1 MSKTMLKFFAIVI
14 LALVFMYAFSA
25 SYTSDSVDNISY
37 VIALAVDENEGEQNL
52 QVTFEFMDTST
63 FSSESSSESKSAII
77 DTINATS
84 INSAINLLNAYI
96 GKQVNLSHCKVVVF
110 SDKIAQKGISAE
122 VSELMNN
129 IQVRPSTNIIIC
141 KGNALEYIQ
150 NSTSQLEKILT
161 KYYDIFPNSSEYTG
175 YTSNIMIGEFYNY
188 LTTKECGNLAILGG
202 LNPTISPSNSSG
214 NPSNDSADG
223 NSSGGSSGESS
234 GESSSGGS
242 SDSSLGG
249 DSSGESSKG
258 SSEKEK
264 PKEKP
269 DNSNPLS
276 QMISGNAPILGER
289 GTENIGLAVMKDGI
303 YIGDLTA
310 EDTLCHTLI
319 SGEVNSFLLTIN
331 NTEIYE
337 NYLDIELYENMSP
350 KISVEIEN
358 NNPKINVNIKLIG
371 RINGIKDGINYSD
384 EPSNLDLDKISRV
397 TEDTIKRCITD
408 YLNKTSTE
416 FKCDI
421 DYFYNY
427 AKRRFFTVQDWKN
440 YDWSSKYTN
449 SKFDVNVE
457 AKVYYSL
464 LHSD

>member
-1 MSKTMLKFFAIVI
+1 MSKNMFKFYVIII

-37 VIALAVDENEGEQNL
+37 VIALAVDENESNKNL

-110 SDKIAQKGISAE
+110 SDKLAKKGISSE

-223 NSSGGSSGESS
+223 
-234 GESSSGGS
+234 SSSGGS
-242 SDSSLGG
+242 SEDGA
-249 DSSGESSKG
+249 SGESSKG
-258 SSEKEK
+258 SSENSSSKNNS
-264 PKEKP
+264 KEKP
-269 DNSNPLS
+269 DNNTPLS

-289 GTENIGLAVMKDGI
+289 GTENIGLAVIKDGI
-303 YIGDLTA
+303 YLGDLTA

-337 NYLDIELYENMSP
+337 NYLDIELFENMSP
-350 KISVEIEN
+350 KISVETQN
-358 NNPKINVNIKLIG
+358 GNPKINIDIKLIG
-371 RINGIKDGINYSD
+371 RISGIKDGINYSD
-384 EPSNLDLDKISRV
+384 EPSNLDLDKISSV
-397 TEDTIKRCITD
+397 TENTIKSYLTN
-408 YLNKTSTE
+408 YLNKTSTK

-427 AKRRFFTVQDWKN
+427 AKRGFFTVQDWKN
-440 YDWSSKYTN
+440 YDWETKYQN
-449 SKFDVNVE
+449 SEFNIKVK

>member
-1 MSKTMLKFFAIVI
+1 MSKNMLKFYAIVI

-37 VIALAVDENEGEQNL
+37 VIALAVDENEGEKNL

-63 FSSESSSESKSAII
+63 FSSEGSSESKSAII

-96 GKQVNLSHCKVVVF
+96 GKQVNLSHCKVIVF
-110 SDKIAQKGISAE
+110 SDKLAQKGISAE

-202 LNPTISPSNSSG
+202 LNPTISSSNSSG
-214 NPSNDSADG
+214 NPSNSSTDG
-223 NSSGGSSGESS
+223 
-234 GESSSGGS
+234 SSSGDSSEGS
-242 SDSSLGG
+242 SSS
-249 DSSGESSKG
+249 EN

-269 DNSNPLS
+269 DNSTTLS

-289 GTENIGLAVMKDGI
+289 GTVNIGLAVMKDGI

-331 NTEIYE
+331 NTKIYE
-337 NYLDIELYENMSP
+337 NYLDIELFENMSP

-358 NNPKINVNIKLIG
+358 NNPKININIKLIG
-371 RINGIKDGINYSD
+371 RISGIKDGINYSD
-384 EPSNLDLDKISRV
+384 EPSNLDLDKISRAA
-397 TEDTIKRCITD
+397 EDTVKRCITD

-427 AKRRFFTVQDWKN
+427 AKRRFITVQDWKN

>member
-1 MSKTMLKFFAIVI
+1 MSKNMLKFYAIVI

-37 VIALAVDENEGEQNL
+37 VIALAVDENEGEKNL

-63 FSSESSSESKSAII
+63 FSSEGSSESKSAII

-214 NPSNDSADG
+214 NPSNSSADG
-223 NSSGGSSGESS
+223 
-234 GESSSGGS
+234 SSSGGS
-242 SDSSLGG
+242 SEGSS
-249 DSSGESSKG
+249 SSEN

-264 PKEKP
+264 SKQKP
-269 DNSNPLS
+269 DNSTTLS

-331 NTEIYE
+331 NTKIYE
-337 NYLDIELYENMSP
+337 NYLDIELFENMSP

-358 NNPKINVNIKLIG
+358 NNPKININIKLIG
-371 RINGIKDGINYSD
+371 RISGIKDGINYSD
-384 EPSNLDLDKISRV
+384 EPSNLDLDKISRAA
-397 TEDTIKRCITD
+397 EDTVKRCITD

-427 AKRRFFTVQDWKN
+427 AKRRFITVQDWKN

>member
-1 MSKTMLKFFAIVI
+1 MSKNMLKFYAIVI
-14 LALVFMYAFSA
+14 LVLVFMYAFSA

-37 VIALAVDENEGEQNL
+37 VIALAVDENEGEKNL

-63 FSSESSSESKSAII
+63 FSNEGSSESKSAII

-214 NPSNDSADG
+214 NPSNSSTDG
-223 NSSGGSSGESS
+223 
-234 GESSSGGS
+234 SSSGGS
-242 SDSSLGG
+242 SEGSS
-249 DSSGESSKG
+249 SSEN

-269 DNSNPLS
+269 DNSTTLS

-289 GTENIGLAVMKDGI
+289 GTVNIGLAVMKDGI

-331 NTEIYE
+331 NTKIYE
-337 NYLDIELYENMSP
+337 NYLDIELFENMSP

-358 NNPKINVNIKLIG
+358 NNPKININIKLIG
-371 RINGIKDGINYSD
+371 RISGIKDGINYSD
-384 EPSNLDLDKISRV
+384 EPSNLDLDKISRAA
-397 TEDTIKRCITD
+397 EDTIKRCITD

-427 AKRRFFTVQDWKN
+427 AKRRFITVQDWKN

>member
-1 MSKTMLKFFAIVI
+1 MSKNMLKFFAIII
-14 LALVFMYAFSA
+14 LILVFMYAFSA

-37 VIALAVDENEGEQNL
+37 VIALAVDENDGEQNL

-84 INSAINLLNAYI
+84 INSAINLLNSYI

-110 SDKIAQKGISAE
+110 SDKIAQKGINAE

-223 NSSGGSSGESS
+223 
-234 GESSSGGS
+234 SSSGGS
-242 SDSSLGG
+242 SEESSG
-249 DSSGESSKG
+249 DSSSNSSSGENSSKGASKDSSKG

-269 DNSNPLS
+269 DNSTPLS
-276 QMISGNAPILGER
+276 KMISGNAPILGER
-289 GTENIGLAVMKDGI
+289 GTENIGLAVLKDGI
-303 YIGDLTA
+303 YIGDLSA
-310 EDTLCHTLI
+310 EDTLCHTII

-331 NTEIYE
+331 NTKIYE
-337 NYLDIELYENMSP
+337 NYLDIELFENMSP
-350 KISVEIEN
+350 KISIEIKN
-358 NNPKINVNIKLIG
+358 NNPKINIDIKLIG
-371 RINGIKDGINYSD
+371 RISGIKDGINYSD
-384 EPSNLDLDKISRV
+384 EPSNLDLDKISRA
-397 TEDTIKRCITD
+397 TEHTLKTIIED

-427 AKRRFFTVQDWKN
+427 AKRRFLTVQDWKN
-440 YDWSSKYTN
+440 YDWESKYQN
-449 SKFDVNVE
+449 SKFEVNVE

>member
-1 MSKTMLKFFAIVI
+1 MSKNMLKFCSTII
-14 LALVFMYAFSA
+14 LTLIFLYAFSA

-37 VIALAVDENEGEQNL
+37 VIAIAVDENEGEKNL
-52 QVTFEFMDTST
+52 QVTFEFMDTSS
-63 FSSESSSESKSAII
+63 FSNEGSSETKSAII

-110 SDKIAQKGISAE
+110 SDKIAKKGINSE
-122 VSELMNN
+122 ISELMNN

-214 NPSNDSADG
+214 NPSNEASDG
-223 NSSGGSSGESS
+223 SSSGGSSG
-234 GESSSGGS
+234 
-242 SDSSLGG
+242 
-249 DSSGESSKG
+249 K
-258 SSEKEK
+258 SSEKGK
-264 PKEKP
+264 SKEKP
-269 DNSNPLS
+269 DNSTPVTE
-276 QMISGNAPILGER
+276 MISGNAPILGER
-289 GTENIGLAVMKDGI
+289 GTENIGLAVLKDGI
-303 YIGDLTA
+303 YLGDLSA
-310 EDTLCHTLI
+310 IDTLCHTLI

-337 NYLDIELYENMSP
+337 YYLDIELFENMSP
-350 KISVEIEN
+350 KITVEIEN
-358 NNPKINVNIKLIG
+358 DIPKININIKLIG
-371 RINGIKDGINYSD
+371 RISGIKDGINYSD
-384 EPSNLDLDKISRV
+384 EPCDLNLEKISQV
-397 TEDTIKRCITD
+397 VEESIEKYILE
-408 YLNKTSTE
+408 YLNKTSKKY
-416 FKCDI
+416 KCDI
-421 DYFYNY
+421 DYFYNH
-427 AKRRFFTVQDWKN
+427 AKRKFLTIQDWKK
-440 YDWSSKYTN
+440 YDWESKYLN
-449 SKFDVNVE
+449 SIFNVDVN

>member
-1 MSKTMLKFFAIVI
+1 MSKNMLKFYAIII
-14 LALVFMYAFSA
+14 LALVFLYAFSA

-37 VIALAVDENEGEQNL
+37 VIALAVDENEGEKNL

-63 FSSESSSESKSAII
+63 FSNEGSSESKSAII

-96 GKQVNLSHCKVVVF
+96 GKQVNLSHCKVIVF
-110 SDKIAQKGISAE
+110 SDKIAKKGINAE

-214 NPSNDSADG
+214 NPSNATSDG
-223 NSSGGSSGESS
+223 SSSGSSSGKSSESSSSNSSG
-234 GESSSGGS
+234 
-242 SDSSLGG
+242 
-249 DSSGESSKG
+249 
-258 SSEKEK
+258 EKK
-264 PKEKP
+264 SKEKP
-269 DNSNPLS
+269 DNNTPITE
-276 QMISGNAPILGER
+276 MISGKAPILGER
-289 GTENIGLAVMKDGI
+289 GTENIGLAVIKDGI
-303 YIGDLTA
+303 YIDDLTA
-310 EDTLCHTLI
+310 IDTLCHTLI

-337 NYLDIELYENMSP
+337 HYLDIELFENLSP
-350 KISVEIEN
+350 KITVEIEN
-358 NNPKINVNIKLIG
+358 DIPKINIDIKLIG
-371 RINGIKDGINYSD
+371 RISGIKDGINYSD

-397 TEDTIKRCITD
+397 AEQSVEKYMTA
-408 YLNKTSTE
+408 YLDKTSTV

-427 AKRRFFTVQDWKN
+427 AKRKFFTIQDWKK
-440 YDWSSKYTN
+440 YDWSKKYLN
-449 SKFDVNVE
+449 SKFNVNVE

>member
-1 MSKTMLKFFAIVI
+1 MSKNMLKFYAIVI

-37 VIALAVDENEGEQNL
+37 VIALAVDENEGEKNL

-63 FSSESSSESKSAII
+63 FSSEGSSESKSAII

-214 NPSNDSADG
+214 NPSNSSADG
-223 NSSGGSSGESS
+223 
-234 GESSSGGS
+234 SSSGGS
-242 SDSSLGG
+242 SEGSS
-249 DSSGESSKG
+249 SSEN

-264 PKEKP
+264 PKQKP
-269 DNSNPLS
+269 DNSTTLS

-331 NTEIYE
+331 NTKIYE
-337 NYLDIELYENMSP
+337 NYLDIELFENMSP

-358 NNPKINVNIKLIG
+358 NNPKININIKLIG
-371 RINGIKDGINYSD
+371 RISGIKDGINYSD
-384 EPSNLDLDKISRV
+384 EPSNLDLDKISRAA
-397 TEDTIKRCITD
+397 EDTIKRCITD

-427 AKRRFFTVQDWKN
+427 AKRRFITVQDWKN

>member
-1 MSKTMLKFFAIVI
+1 MSKNMLKFYAIVI

-37 VIALAVDENEGEQNL
+37 VIALAVDENEGEKNL

-63 FSSESSSESKSAII
+63 FSSEGSSESKSAII

-202 LNPTISPSNSSG
+202 LNTTISPSNSSG
-214 NPSNDSADG
+214 NPSNSSADG
-223 NSSGGSSGESS
+223 
-234 GESSSGGS
+234 SSSGGS
-242 SDSSLGG
+242 SEGSS
-249 DSSGESSKG
+249 SSEN

-269 DNSNPLS
+269 DNSTTLS

-289 GTENIGLAVMKDGI
+289 GTVNIGLAVMKDGI

-331 NTEIYE
+331 NTKIYE
-337 NYLDIELYENMSP
+337 NYLDIELFENMRP

-358 NNPKINVNIKLIG
+358 NNPKININIKLIG
-371 RINGIKDGINYSD
+371 RISGIKDGINYSD
-384 EPSNLDLDKISRV
+384 EPSNLDLDKISRAA
-397 TEDTIKRCITD
+397 EDTIKRCITD

-427 AKRRFFTVQDWKN
+427 AKRRFITVQDWKN

>member
-1 MSKTMLKFFAIVI
+1 MSKNMLKFYAIVI

-37 VIALAVDENEGEQNL
+37 VIALAVDENEGEKNL

-161 KYYDIFPNSSEYTG
+161 NYYDIFPNSSEYTG

-214 NPSNDSADG
+214 NPSNSSADG
-223 NSSGGSSGESS
+223 
-234 GESSSGGS
+234 SSSGGS
-242 SDSSLGG
+242 SVGSS
-249 DSSGESSKG
+249 SSEN

-269 DNSNPLS
+269 DNSTPLS

-310 EDTLCHTLI
+310 EETLCHTLI

-331 NTEIYE
+331 NTKIYE
-337 NYLDIELYENMSP
+337 NYLDIELFENMSP

-358 NNPKINVNIKLIG
+358 NNPKININIKLIG
-371 RINGIKDGINYSD
+371 RISGIKDGINYSD
-384 EPSNLDLDKISRV
+384 EPSNLDLDKISRAA
-397 TEDTIKRCITD
+397 EDTIKRCITD

-427 AKRRFFTVQDWKN
+427 AKRRFITVQDWKN

>member
-1 MSKTMLKFFAIVI
+1 MNKNMVRFYAIVI
-14 LALVFMYAFSA
+14 LVLVFLYAFSA

-37 VIALAVDENEGEQNL
+37 VIALAVDENEGEKNL
-52 QVTFEFMDTST
+52 QVTFEFMDTSS
-63 FSSESSSESKSAII
+63 FSSEKSSESNSAII
-77 DTINATS
+77 DTINASS

-110 SDKIAQKGISAE
+110 SDKIAKKGITAE

-202 LNPTISPSNSSG
+202 LNPTITPSNSSG
-214 NPSNDSADG
+214 NPSNESADG
-223 NSSGGSSGESS
+223 
-234 GESSSGGS
+234 SSSGGS
-242 SDSSLGG
+242 SSESPTSS
-249 DSSGESSKG
+249 SESSSK
-258 SSEKEK
+258 EKETE
-264 PKEKP
+264 EKP
-269 DNSNPLS
+269 DNNSSLTE
-276 QMISGNAPILGER
+276 MVSGNAPILGER
-289 GTENIGLAVMKDGI
+289 GTENIGLAVLKDGK

-310 EDTLCHTLI
+310 IDTLCHTLI
-319 SGEVNSFLLTIN
+319 NGEVNSFLLTIN
-331 NTEIYE
+331 NTDIFER
-337 NYLDIELYENMSP
+337 YLDIELFENMIP
-350 KISVEIEN
+350 KINVEIEN
-358 NNPKINVNIKLIG
+358 NTPKICIKIKLIG
-371 RINGIKDGINYSD
+371 RISGIKDGINYSD
-384 EPSNLDLDKISRV
+384 KSNNLDLEKISTAV
-397 TEDTIKRCITD
+397 EQSIQKYMID
-408 YLNKTSTE
+408 YLNKTSTK

-421 DYFYNY
+421 DYFYNH
-427 AKRRFFTVQDWKN
+427 AKQKFITLQDWKN
-440 YDWSSKYTN
+440 YDWENKYQN
-449 SKFDVNVE
+449 SKFNVNIE

>member
-1 MSKTMLKFFAIVI
+1 MSKNMVRFYAIVI
-14 LALVFMYAFSA
+14 LVLVFLYAFSA

-37 VIALAVDENEGEQNL
+37 VIALAVDENEGEKNL
-52 QVTFEFMDTST
+52 QVTFEFMDTSS
-63 FSSESSSESKSAII
+63 FSSEKSSESNSAII
-77 DTINATS
+77 DTINASS

-110 SDKIAQKGISAE
+110 SDKIAKKGITAE

-202 LNPTISPSNSSG
+202 LNPTITPSNSSG
-214 NPSNDSADG
+214 NPSNESEDG
-223 NSSGGSSGESS
+223 
-234 GESSSGGS
+234 SSSGGS
-242 SDSSLGG
+242 SS
-249 DSSGESSKG
+249 ESSSK
-258 SSEKEK
+258 EKET
-264 PKEKP
+264 KEKP
-269 DNSNPLS
+269 DNNSSLTE
-276 QMISGNAPILGER
+276 MVSGNAPILGER
-289 GTENIGLAVMKDGI
+289 GTENIGLAVLKDGK

-310 EDTLCHTLI
+310 IDTLCHTLI
-319 SGEVNSFLLTIN
+319 NGEVNSFLLTIN
-331 NTEIYE
+331 NTEIFE
-337 NYLDIELYENMSP
+337 RYLDIELFENMSP
-350 KISVEIEN
+350 KITVEIEN
-358 NNPKINVNIKLIG
+358 DTPKVCIKIKLIG
-371 RINGIKDGINYSD
+371 RISGIKDGIDYSD
-384 EPSNLDLDKISRV
+384 EPSNLDLEKISTAV
-397 TEDTIKRCITD
+397 EQSIQKYMID
-408 YLNKTSTE
+408 YLNKTSTI

-421 DYFYNY
+421 DYFYNH
-427 AKRRFFTVQDWKN
+427 AKRKFITIQEWKDYDWKT
-440 YDWSSKYTN
+440 KYLN
-449 SKFDVNVE
+449 SKFDVSVE